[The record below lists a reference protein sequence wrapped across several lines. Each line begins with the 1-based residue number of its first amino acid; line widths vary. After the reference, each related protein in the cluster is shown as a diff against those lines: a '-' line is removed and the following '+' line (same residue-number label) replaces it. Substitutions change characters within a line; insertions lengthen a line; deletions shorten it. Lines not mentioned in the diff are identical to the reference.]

1 MIETKVFGD
10 SLKKNGFNF
19 YAGVPCSYQKD
30 LINYAINYSS
40 YIMSSNEGDA
50 VASCSGAYYTGKK
63 PVILMQNSGLGN
75 AVSPLTSL
83 AYNYKI
89 PMLGFISLRGEPGT
103 KDEPQHKLMGEITC
117 DLLDLMRI
125 KWTFLKTNTAEAINQ
140 IKDASKIIEQ
150 KDSFFF
156 VIRKNSFTKL
166 DLIKDLKDNSS
177 IIKRAEVLKLIS
189 FSRKKDTVL
198 IATTGKTGRELF
210 ELNDSPKN
218 FYMTGSMGCLSSF
231 SLGISKNSSKN
242 VIAIDGD
249 GSLLMRMGNLSTIGY
264 YKPKNLLHI
273 LLDNLSHDS
282 TGGQFTTSLNT
293 DFKNIAKSCGYSI
306 CLNVNSISDLELA
319 INNWYKDPQLTF
331 IHVNILSGSISNL
344 GRPNITPNQMSERF
358 KQNFD

>member
-1 MIETKVFGD
+1 MIETKLFGD

-19 YAGVPCSYQKD
+19 FAGVPCSYQKD

-40 YIMSSNEGDA
+40 FVMSSNEGDA
-50 VASCSGAYYTGKK
+50 ISSCAGAYYAGKK
-63 PVILMQNSGLGN
+63 PVVLMQNSGLGN

-83 AYNYKI
+83 TYNYKI

-117 DLLDLMRI
+117 DLLDLMKI
-125 KWTFLKTNTAEAINQ
+125 KWVLLKNDTDEAINQ
-140 IKDASKIIEQ
+140 IKNASQIINN

-156 VIRKNSFTKL
+156 VIRKNTFTKL
-166 DLIKDLKDNSS
+166 DLIQKLKENNSKL
-177 IIKRAEVLKLIS
+177 KRSEALKQIS
-189 FSRKKDTVL
+189 SLRKKDTVL

-210 ELNDSPKN
+210 QLNDSSKN

-231 SLGISKNSSKN
+231 SFGIANNSSKK

-249 GSLLMRMGNLSTIGY
+249 GSLIMRMGNLSTIGY

-273 LLDNLSHDS
+273 LLDNVSHDS
-282 TGGQFTTSLNT
+282 TGGQFSTSLNT
-293 DFKNIAKSCGYSI
+293 DFKIIAKSCGYSKYLHI
-306 CLNVNSISDLELA
+306 NSNADLKLA

-344 GRPNITPNQMSERF
+344 GRPNISPNQMSERF
-358 KQNFD
+358 KQNFN

>member
-40 YIMSSNEGDA
+40 FVMSSNEGDA
-50 VASCSGAYYTGKK
+50 IASCAGAYYAGKK
-63 PVILMQNSGLGN
+63 PVVLMQNSGLGN

-83 AYNYKI
+83 TYNYKI

-117 DLLDLMRI
+117 DLLDLMKI
-125 KWTFLKTNTAEAINQ
+125 NWAFLNNNTVEAINQ
-140 IKDASKIIEQ
+140 IKDASQIIKN

-156 VIRKNSFTKL
+156 VIRKNSFAKL
-166 DLIKDLKDNSS
+166 DLIKELKENSS
-177 IIKRAEVLKLIS
+177 KLKRVEVLKLIS
-189 FSRKKDTVL
+189 SSRKEDTVL

-210 ELNDSPKN
+210 QLNDNPKN

-249 GSLLMRMGNLSTIGY
+249 GSLIMRMGNLSTIGY

-282 TGGQFTTSLNT
+282 TGGQFSTSLNT

-306 CLNVNSISDLELA
+306 CLSINSIADLELA
-319 INNWYKDPQLTF
+319 ITNWHKEPRLTF
-331 IHVNILSGSISNL
+331 IHVNILSGSISHL
-344 GRPNITPNQMSERF
+344 GRPTLSPNQMSDRF
-358 KQNFD
+358 KQNFN